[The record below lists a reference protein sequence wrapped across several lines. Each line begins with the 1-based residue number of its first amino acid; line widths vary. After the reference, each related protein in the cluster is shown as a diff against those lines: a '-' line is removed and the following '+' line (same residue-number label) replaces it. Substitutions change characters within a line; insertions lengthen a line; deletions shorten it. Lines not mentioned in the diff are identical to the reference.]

1 MPGLVSSTS
10 DLMDPAK
17 ESCFLQVTTEHVAVR
32 LDRFLD
38 ESLPDLTR
46 SQIKRLIDEGAVTLN
61 GAKSK
66 AGIKLRGGE
75 KICVILPEPVATSAQ
90 AEPIPLTVLFEDSA
104 LIVVNKPAHLV
115 VHPAPGHWSGTL
127 VNALLHHCKDL
138 SGVGGELRP
147 GIVHRLDKD
156 TSGVM
161 VVTKDDRTHQHLAG
175 QFKAH
180 TIQRCYRAL
189 VHGILPD
196 AKGTIDQP
204 IGRHPVHR
212 KKMSTE
218 ARRSRRAVTHW
229 RVLRRYDEDRLT
241 LVDLRLET
249 GRTHQLRVHL
259 AGMNSP
265 VVGDPLYGGASRAKA
280 ISDISLRQMVGGLDR
295 QFLHAWRLGF
305 DHPNGSAMLFQA
317 GLPSELQ
324 DILNYLEDKYNYI
337 ATDLDVSSCAG
348 PAETVSN
355 ENS

>member
-1 MPGLVSSTS
+1 MSGLMSSI
-10 DLMDPAK
+10 K
-17 ESCFLQVTTEHVAVR
+17 ESCCLQVSTEHVAVR

-38 ESLPDLTR
+38 DSFPELTR
-46 SQIKRLIDEGAVTLN
+46 SQIKRLIDEGAVTLD
-61 GAKSK
+61 GVKSK
-66 AGIKLRGGE
+66 AGRKLRGGE
-75 KICVILPEPVATSAQ
+75 EICVILPEPVATSAQ

-115 VHPAPGHWSGTL
+115 VHPAPGHWNGTL

-161 VVTKDDRTHQHLAG
+161 VATKDDRTHQHLAS

-218 ARRSRRAVTHW
+218 ARSSRHAVTHW
-229 RVLRRYDEDRLT
+229 QVLRRYDEDRLT

-265 VVGDPLYGGASRAKA
+265 VVGDPLYGGISRSKA
-280 ISDISLRQMVGGLDR
+280 ITDTGLRQMVRALDR

-305 DHPNGSAMLFQA
+305 DHPNGPAMLFQT
-317 GLPSELQ
+317 GLPPELQ
-324 DILNYLEDKYNYI
+324 DILNYLEDKYNYN

-348 PAETVSN
+348 PVETASN